1 MSQSRSAPA
10 DCAVYLAVRLFIC
23 IVQMLTLPASRRLAG
38 LLAWL
43 AYHLDRRHR
52 LVANDNLR
60 LAFGDQYDDR
70 DRDQIV
76 RGVYRHFC
84 STVVEIAHLPRKLHT
99 DTWRRHLSLENGAAI
114 VEGLL
119 GDRPLL
125 LVTGHFG
132 NWEMGGYI
140 LGLLGFSTHAIARKL
155 DNPYLNSFLL
165 HRFRQ
170 RTGQKI
176 LYKDGDFERIQAVLA
191 GGGAIATLGDQDA
204 GARGQF
210 VDFFGRPASTHKS
223 IALLAL
229 EYNATMVVIGSPR
242 VAEPMVYKIVAEEVI
257 KPEEYAGR
265 PDAVRAITQRFTA
278 ALERLARR
286 APEQYFWLHRRWK
299 HAPASRKR
307 GSKQRESRAPYA
319 SSPDIGRGSIP
330 SLRPRAWVIRHV
342 GP

>member
-1 MSQSRSAPA
+1 MSKPRSATA
-10 DCAVYLAVRLFIC
+10 DYAVYIVVRVILS

-43 AYHLDRRHR
+43 MYHVDRRHR
-52 LVANDNLR
+52 LVADDNLR
-60 LAFGDQYDDR
+60 FAFGDQYDAR
-70 DRDQIV
+70 ARDQLV

-84 STVVEIAHLPRKLHT
+84 LMVVEIAHLPRKLRVE
-99 DTWRRHLSLENGAAI
+99 TWRRYLTLENGSAVI
-114 VEGLL
+114 DGLL
-119 GDRPLL
+119 AGRPLL

-132 NWEMGGYI
+132 NWEVGGYL
-140 LGLLGFSTHAIARKL
+140 LGLLGFETHAIARKL

-165 HRFRQ
+165 YRFRQ
-170 RTGQKI
+170 RTGQQI

-210 VDFFGRPASTHKS
+210 VDFFGRQASTHKA

-242 VAEPMVYKIVAEEVI
+242 IGEPMRYKIVAEEVI
-257 KPEEYAGR
+257 RPEEYAGR
-265 PDAVRAITQRFTA
+265 SDAVRAITQRFTA

-299 HAPASRKR
+299 HEPPVRK
-307 GSKQRESRAPYA
+307 GKKAA
-319 SSPDIGRGSIP
+319 
-330 SLRPRAWVIRHV
+330 
-342 GP
+342 

>member
-1 MSQSRSAPA
+1 MSKPRSATA
-10 DCAVYLAVRLFIC
+10 DFCVYFVVRMILC
-23 IVQMLTLPASRRLAG
+23 VVQMLTLPASRRLAD

-43 AYHLDRRHR
+43 AYHVDRRHR
-52 LVANDNLR
+52 LVADDNLR
-60 LAFGDQYDDR
+60 LAFADQYDAR
-70 DRDQIV
+70 TRDQMV

-84 STVVEIAHLPRKLHT
+84 SLIVEIAHLPRKLHT
-99 DTWRRHLSLENGAAI
+99 DTWHRHMTLENGAAI

-119 GDRPLL
+119 SGRPLL

-132 NWEMGGYI
+132 NWEMGGYL

-155 DNPYLNSFLL
+155 DNPYLNEFLL

-170 RTGQKI
+170 RTGQQI

-210 VDFFGRPASTHKS
+210 VDFFGRPASTHKA

-242 VAEPMVYKIVAEEVI
+242 IGELMRYKITAEDVI
-257 KPEEYAGR
+257 RPEEYANR

-299 HAPASRKR
+299 HEPPVRK
-307 GSKQRESRAPYA
+307 GKKAA
-319 SSPDIGRGSIP
+319 
-330 SLRPRAWVIRHV
+330 
-342 GP
+342 

>member
-1 MSQSRSAPA
+1 MSKPRCATA
-10 DCAVYLAVRLFIC
+10 DYAVYLVVRVILC

-38 LLAWL
+38 MLAWL
-43 AYHLDRRHR
+43 AYHVDRRHR
-52 LVANDNLR
+52 LVADDNLR
-60 LAFGDQYDDR
+60 LAFADQYDARAR
-70 DRDQIV
+70 DRLV
-76 RGVYRHFC
+76 REVYRHFC
-84 STVVEIAHLPRKLHT
+84 SIIVEIAHLPRKLHT
-99 DTWRRHLSLENGAAI
+99 DTWRRCLTLENGAAI

-119 GDRPLL
+119 SNRPLL

-132 NWEMGGYI
+132 NWEMGGYL

-155 DNPYLNSFLL
+155 DNPYLNHFLL

-210 VDFFGRPASTHKS
+210 VDFFGRPASTHKA

-242 VAEPMVYKIVAEEVI
+242 IGEPMLYKIVAEEVI
-257 KPEEYAGR
+257 PPEEYVGR
-265 PDAVRAITQRFTA
+265 PDAVPRHHPTVHGGDWSAWRGERPSNTSGCTSAGSMRRRF
-278 ALERLARR
+278 EK
-286 APEQYFWLHRRWK
+286 E
-299 HAPASRKR
+299 AS
-307 GSKQRESRAPYA
+307 GV
-319 SSPDIGRGSIP
+319 G
-330 SLRPRAWVIRHV
+330 RPRPDHFSLEHLSSFVHEV
-342 GP
+342 YS